1 MKKFLLGIVAIFLCV
16 FALVNIS
23 HAASTNTS
31 KKSDMPHWQKKPIS
45 VYIPNDTGSAQMRNA
60 FTKWQTASGNRIVF
74 QTVATKDKADIVVTF
89 TDKTD
94 GLESGLGG
102 YSTSIQ
108 GNKITKAQINIAT
121 KSKLAKKK
129 TPAYMYKTMVHQVGH
144 VLGMSDNNSKPSS
157 IMYMPISENQDITKL
172 DIKRLYGV
180 CGWSYANR
188 NMPSQRN
195 KKD

>member
-23 HAASTNTS
+23 YAASTNTS
-31 KKSDMPHWQKKPIS
+31 KKSDMPHWQKKPIQ
-45 VYIPNDTGSAQMRNA
+45 VFIPSDTNATQMRNA
-60 FTKWQTASGNRIVF
+60 FAKWQAASGNRIVF
-74 QTVATKDKADIVVTF
+74 QYTTTKEKADVVVNF
-89 TDKTD
+89 IDKTD
-94 GLESGLGG
+94 GLESDLGG
-102 YSTSIQ
+102 YSTTIE

-129 TPAYMYKTMVHQVGH
+129 SPNYIYKTMVHQVGH
-144 VLGMSDNNSKPSS
+144 ILGMSDNKTKPSS
-157 IMYMPISENQDITKL
+157 IMYMPISEKQDIMKL
-172 DIKRLYGV
+172 DIRRLYGI
-180 CGWSYANR
+180 CGWSYADR

>member
-23 HAASTNTS
+23 YAASTNTS
-31 KKSDMPHWQKKPIS
+31 KKSDMPHWQKKPIQ
-45 VYIPNDTGSAQMRNA
+45 VFIPSDTNATQMRNA
-60 FTKWQTASGNRIVF
+60 FAKWQAASGNRIVF
-74 QTVATKDKADIVVTF
+74 QYTTTKEKADVVVNF
-89 TDKTD
+89 IDKTD
-94 GLESGLGG
+94 GLESDLGG
-102 YSTSIQ
+102 YSTTIE

-129 TPAYMYKTMVHQVGH
+129 SPNYIYKTMVHQVGH
-144 VLGMSDNNSKPSS
+144 ILGMSDNKTTPSS
-157 IMYMPISENQDITKL
+157 IMYMPISEKQDIMKL
-172 DIKRLYGV
+172 DIRRLYGI
-180 CGWSYANR
+180 CGLSYADR